1 MKIAVVVTMLNEAA
15 TIGALM
21 EALRSQ
27 VLAPAEVILVD
38 GGSTD
43 GTIEAARLAGAGLAG
58 LRVLELQGSNISQ
71 GRNHGIRSAKSPLI
85 AVTDAGCIPAP
96 DWLQRMVTPLQD
108 DPGLGLVS
116 GSVIPRP
123 SSHLEEC
130 IGRCS
135 LAFRMNI
142 GDSTLLPTARS
153 MAFRR
158 QVWEKLGGFPEG
170 LDFGEDA
177 AFLLSAVESG
187 VRVRFDPLAVVTWRP
202 RRNYR
207 EVVLQ
212 FYHYADG
219 LATGGLSRRF
229 HCRTV
234 VRSMAGVFLSC
245 LVLCSGHWL
254 PFALLGS
261 LAGHYL
267 GVKARQGCFDIPSWK
282 TYVRVPMVLSAIHV
296 GTMAGVLHGNW
307 RRLFRRVGP

>member
-15 TIGALM
+15 SIGALL
-21 EALRSQ
+21 EALTLQ
-27 VLAPAEVILVD
+27 GLAPEEVILVD

-43 GTIEAARLAGAGLAG
+43 GSQEAARLAGAGLAG
-58 LRVLELQGSNISQ
+58 LRIVELPGCNISR
-71 GRNHGIRSAKSPLI
+71 GRNYGIKAAKSPLI

-96 DWLQRMVTPLQD
+96 DWLQRIVTIFQD
-108 DPGLGLVS
+108 DPGVGLVS

-123 SSHLEEC
+123 SNHLEEC

-135 LAFRMNI
+135 LAFRMEF
-142 GDSTLLPTARS
+142 GDSAFFPTARS

-158 QVWEKLGGFPEG
+158 EVWEKVGGFPEG

-177 AFLLSAVESG
+177 AFLVSAVESG
-187 VRVRFDPLAVVTWRP
+187 VRVRFDPLASVSWRP

-207 EVVLQ
+207 EVMVQ

-219 LATGGLSRRF
+219 LAIGGLSRRF
-229 HCRTV
+229 HYRTV
-234 VRSMAGVFLSC
+234 VQSMAGILLLC
-245 LVLCSGHWL
+245 LGLCSGHWL

-261 LAGHYL
+261 FAGYYL
-267 GVKARQGCFDIPSWK
+267 GVKARQGCFGIPSWK
-282 TYVRVPMVLSAIHV
+282 TYVRVPIVLLAIHV

-307 RRLFRRVGP
+307 RRLSRTVGS